1 MMRKLIA
8 LTSLLL
14 ALPAA
19 AAAAGPALPVEI
31 QSSQGIEFYN
41 GGVGLGERGKMP
53 QLYPLKIVLVTDKG
67 LYLNDAEIVITGS
80 GGDEVLRARADIGPW
95 LIANVP
101 PGSYS
106 LKASLEGRTTA
117 ASGKVSAGQKKVVVL
132 SWKTSFVVN
141 GPATTEIYAV
151 ALLDALPFCLW

>member
-67 LYLNDAEIVITGS
+67 LYLNDAEIVITGK
-80 GGDEVLRARADIGPW
+80 GGSEVLRARADNGPW
-95 LIANVP
+95 FIADVP

-106 LKASLEGRTTA
+106 LKASLEGQTA
-117 ASGKVSAGQKKVVVL
+117 AASVRLSAGQKKVVVL
-132 SWKTSFVVN
+132 SWKTSQVDM
-141 GPATTEIYAV
+141 G
-151 ALLDALPFCLW
+151 L

>member
-1 MMRKLIA
+1 MMKKLIA
-8 LTSLLL
+8 MTSLLL

-19 AAAAGPALPVEI
+19 AAAAGPTLPVEV

-41 GGVGLGERGKMP
+41 GGVGLGERGEMP

-67 LYLNDAEIVITGS
+67 LYLNDAEIVITRT
-80 GGDEVLRARADIGPW
+80 GGGEVLRARADNGPW
-95 LIANVP
+95 LIADVP

-117 ASGKVSAGQKKVVVL
+117 ASVRVSAGQKKVVVL
-132 SWKTSFVVN
+132 SWKTS
-141 GPATTEIYAV
+141 EIDMG
-151 ALLDALPFCLW
+151 L